1 MNLANIIQDRTNDG
15 ITIVDFLF
23 AVMRADLDGFKPCH
37 RLDAAKLLV
46 KYELDEGNAF
56 ILNNPPEPSRR
67 RSDTGSSSETEFDNA
82 LARVI
87 RESTDDGRSV
97 CRFLINVMD
106 GDLSAFKSHHR
117 LSAARELL
125 TRGFGKHARA
135 TAAAAHALPNRPPL
149 PRGEGWG
156 EGEKHEDQ
164 STPTHSSAPV
174 SSEESRV
181 AIATAAPEE
190 EQEDWAKIW
199 EEIEP
204 IIEEAERISAEQPA
218 PEPDPDNPPHF
229 PDFSALDEALANSQ
243 KWFEEWKNSIDPEE
257 YQAIIKQTAAR
268 FSAKLNM
275 RIERRKQIAEDRE
288 RRAREE
294 AEREAQQAKARA
306 EAQAKA
312 ESEPEAPPDPGP
324 PPTREEHEY
333 VSATPKI
340 PGSYVYR
347 NCGHPKCKLH
357 DKPRYYPE
365 DDRNSP
371 YYHGGRAPPMHGNYP
386 L

>member
-1 MNLANIIQDRTNDG
+1 M
-15 ITIVDFLF
+15 
-23 AVMRADLDGFKPCH
+23 
-37 RLDAAKLLV
+37 
-46 KYELDEGNAF
+46 
-56 ILNNPPEPSRR
+56 
-67 RSDTGSSSETEFDNA
+67 
-82 LARVI
+82 
-87 RESTDDGRSV
+87 
-97 CRFLINVMD
+97 
-106 GDLSAFKSHHR
+106 
-117 LSAARELL
+117 
-125 TRGFGKHARA
+125 
-135 TAAAAHALPNRPPL
+135 
-149 PRGEGWG
+149 
-156 EGEKHEDQ
+156 
-164 STPTHSSAPV
+164 
-174 SSEESRV
+174 
-181 AIATAAPEE
+181 
-190 EQEDWAKIW
+190 
-199 EEIEP
+199 
-204 IIEEAERISAEQPA
+204 
-218 PEPDPDNPPHF
+218 
-229 PDFSALDEALANSQ
+229 NSQ

-294 AEREAQQAKARA
+294 AERQAQHAKARA

-371 YYHGGRAPPMHGNYP
+371 YYHGGRAPPMYGNYP